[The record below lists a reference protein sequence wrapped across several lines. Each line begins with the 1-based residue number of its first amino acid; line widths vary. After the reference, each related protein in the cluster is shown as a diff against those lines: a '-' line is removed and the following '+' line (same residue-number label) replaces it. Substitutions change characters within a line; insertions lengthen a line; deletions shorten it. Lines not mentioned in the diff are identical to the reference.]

1 MATGAH
7 GNPGASAAGLVVEA
21 HRARLGPATI
31 LHLDQEAD
39 SAAGRQPRPRGA
51 TPKHVQLLLPHVA
64 DNHCNSCYTEGK
76 DAPQA
81 AVEDFQQGSVQEL
94 SSQEEGR
101 STFVSLKVVEHGCSV
116 VLN

>member
-1 MATGAH
+1 M
-7 GNPGASAAGLVVEA
+7 EA
-21 HRARLGPATI
+21 HRARLGGATI
-31 LHLDQEAD
+31 LLLDQEAD

-76 DAPQA
+76 DAKEGKDAPQA
-81 AVEDFQQGSVQEL
+81 VEEIR
-94 SSQEEGR
+94 SQEEGR
-101 STFVSLKVVEHGCSV
+101 STFISLKVVEHGCSV